1 LLLRISIS
9 AATMRAEPRVRKT
22 NRRSNQAGETER
34 AAAAKALSGCTRMN
48 KAMQAVPSV
57 IAAATQ
63 L

>member
-22 NRRSNQAGETER
+22 NRRSNQAGETEQR
-34 AAAAKALSGCTRMN
+34 RRGESPERMHAHEQSN
-48 KAMQAVPSV
+48 AGSASV